1 MKDFLEKRDKGQL
14 LIQRSRRLKENLLRQ
29 MQLSVSQDG
38 YIHFGDKVMLV
49 NPNHPEVETDL
60 LLRGDLS
67 LCVTP
72 DEIKALLSDELEGPC
87 GLSMAPA
94 KIPLGRNTFV
104 ILSVDRDADGQVLR
118 FGQNFRLGITGGFED
133 KMVLPLLY
141 AAIPPAGQKAS
152 WR

>member
-49 NPNHPEVETDL
+49 NPDHPEVETDL

-133 KMVLPLLY
+133 KMVSRQAVHVL
-141 AAIPPAGQKAS
+141 GSSRFFQVG
-152 WR
+152 

>member
-1 MKDFLEKRDKGQL
+1 MASVPAIQDLHGLPETL
-14 LIQRSRRLKENLLRQ
+14 LFKLQ

-49 NPNHPEVETDL
+49 NPDHPEVETDL

-104 ILSVDRDADGQVLR
+104 ILR
-118 FGQNFRLGITGGFED
+118 
-133 KMVLPLLY
+133 
-141 AAIPPAGQKAS
+141 
-152 WR
+152 